1 MNANP
6 EASPA
11 GPAAS
16 SWSALLPA
24 MLAVLRDG
32 DSAGRRIV
40 AAELQRMA
48 AAADIGNQAL
58 VSLVRLSNSD
68 ERPSDA
74 DAIAVI
80 NHARACS
87 HPCGHR
93 ADYPA
98 DLQPGLPQIADIDSA
113 PAPVISGATIGAMA
127 KRIFDR
133 TLELQICY
141 SAAGFYLGTYDED
154 GPCTRESAEYWTS
167 REAAARA
174 LESGVWTQR
183 DRP

>member
-1 MNANP
+1 
-6 EASPA
+6 
-11 GPAAS
+11 
-16 SWSALLPA
+16 
-24 MLAVLRDG
+24 
-32 DSAGRRIV
+32 
-40 AAELQRMA
+40 
-48 AAADIGNQAL
+48 
-58 VSLVRLSNSD
+58 
-68 ERPSDA
+68 
-74 DAIAVI
+74 
-80 NHARACS
+80 
-87 HPCGHR
+87 
-93 ADYPA
+93 
-98 DLQPGLPQIADIDSA
+98 
-113 PAPVISGATIGAMA
+113 MA